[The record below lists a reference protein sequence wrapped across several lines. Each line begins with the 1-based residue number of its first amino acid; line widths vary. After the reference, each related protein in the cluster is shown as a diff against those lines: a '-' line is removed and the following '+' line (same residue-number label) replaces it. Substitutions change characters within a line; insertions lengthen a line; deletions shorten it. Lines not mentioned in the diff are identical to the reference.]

1 MSVHLSN
8 LSVIIRM
15 SAAKMEQKTLKEGL
29 ALTGTCRFAAKMMKE
44 RGATPTILR
53 GYDEYNEV
61 CYNSG
66 SVYGGVV
73 RAGDNN

>member
-1 MSVHLSN
+1 
-8 LSVIIRM
+8 
-15 SAAKMEQKTLKEGL
+15 
-29 ALTGTCRFAAKMMKE
+29 MMKE
-44 RGATPTILR
+44 RGVTPTILR

-73 RAGDNN
+73 RAGDNNQIIGMTR